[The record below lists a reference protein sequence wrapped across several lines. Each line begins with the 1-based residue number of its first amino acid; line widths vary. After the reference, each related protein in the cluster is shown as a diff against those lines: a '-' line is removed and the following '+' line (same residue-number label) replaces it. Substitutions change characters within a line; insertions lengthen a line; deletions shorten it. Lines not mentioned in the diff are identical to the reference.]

1 MKPTNILTYLDETAT
16 SYPDKTAF
24 IGEASALTFLE
35 LKSNTEAIGSFIA
48 DKNIYN
54 EPILVF
60 MEKSPDEVSALLGV
74 VRSGNFYAAGYA
86 HRIPQ

>member
-1 MKPTNILTYLDETAT
+1 MKPTNILTYLDT
-16 SYPDKTAF
+16 SAAGYPDKLAF

-35 LKSNTEAIGSFIA
+35 LKANTEAIGNFIA
-48 DKNIYN
+48 DKNICN
-54 EPILVF
+54 EPIPVF
-60 MEKSPDEVSALLGV
+60 MEKSPEEVSALLGV